1 MAPGRRRTYG
11 PTAGGHATREVLTLV
26 LLFGILA
33 LGVGLAVWAFERPRV
48 PGTSSTGQPAR
59 DPAEDR
65 LRERYATGE
74 IDADEFERRLAT
86 LRSD

>member
-1 MAPGRRRTYG
+1 MHPMFGDGTWWS
-11 PTAGGHATREVLTLV
+11 AGEVLTLV

-65 LRERYATGE
+65 LRERYAIGE

>member
-1 MAPGRRRTYG
+1 
-11 PTAGGHATREVLTLV
+11 
-26 LLFGILA
+26 
-33 LGVGLAVWAFERPRV
+33 VWAFERPRV

-65 LRERYATGE
+65 LRERYAIGE